1 MKNTKIEPL
10 ADAVKQFEHW
20 RTTRTKRGTIPT
32 ELLELAKSLKTQ
44 YGITKIAHALK
55 INCTQ
60 LKNHLSSTAVL
71 SEPFIE
77 CPVQSPLTLV
87 STQGISLSFHCKNG
101 LPVTFNGL
109 QASDIASIIAIF
121 MGEDMPCF
129 N

>member
-20 RTTRTKRGTIPT
+20 RTTRTKRGPIPT

-44 YGITKIAHALK
+44 YGITKIARALK

-60 LKNHLSSTAVL
+60 LKNHLSSTTIL

-77 CPVQSPLTLV
+77 CPVQPPLTLV
-87 STQGISLSFHCKNG
+87 SAHGISLSFHCKNG